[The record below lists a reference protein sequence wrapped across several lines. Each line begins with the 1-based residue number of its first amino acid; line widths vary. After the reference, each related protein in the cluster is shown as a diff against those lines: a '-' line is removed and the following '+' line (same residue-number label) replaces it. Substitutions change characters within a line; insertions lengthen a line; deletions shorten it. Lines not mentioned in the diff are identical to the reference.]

1 MQFSRIFLYLSLFFF
16 LSIFSCKKVEE
27 IISETLS
34 PEIKIGQEFEFV
46 FKEYAKQEAYKYGF
60 DTANLDI
67 DDLDPTLYYAL
78 KEFVQLDT
86 VGLDSFVIDRVN
98 YEYKYALTDLDKSLS
113 ENPGNVLKF
122 ERKDISSAKVD
133 SARLNLRQLSP
144 INQQDFKYVK
154 IDASNQNVPP
164 IAIVNATSGFNFEP
178 VEEGEYA
185 NMMRLPVINPNEEY
199 RQYMIPPNDSIRYTF
214 YVEFKNPIKFALDDK
229 YKLAF
234 NYKLVFKK

>member
-16 LSIFSCKKVEE
+16 LPIFSCNKVEE

-46 FKEYAKQEAYKYGF
+46 FKEYAKQEAHKNGF
-60 DTANLDI
+60 DTTNLNIDNLD
-67 DDLDPTLYYAL
+67 PVLYFAL
-78 KEFVQLDT
+78 LSFVQLDT
-86 VGLDSFVIDRVN
+86 VGLDSFVIDRVK

-122 ERKDISSAKVD
+122 SRGDISSAKVD
-133 SARLNLRQLSP
+133 SARLYLLPASP
-144 INQQDFKYVK
+144 LKKEDFKNIK
-154 IDASNQNVPP
+154 IDASNTNASM
-164 IAIVNATSGFNFEP
+164 AIVNANSGFNLES
-178 VEEGEYA
+178 VQEQGGYA
-185 NMMRLPVINPNEEY
+185 NMMRLPVINQNEEY